1 MDALDQ
7 RMADYL
13 AFLQK
18 AEAMEGAY
26 ESARDVQEL
35 RDGVRLLARDRR
47 SHPYGDHIL
56 HWVDSLMEAGDIAG
70 GGACLLALERYFPHF
85 NNQVIFRLRMAQYHM
100 EMGEEEAARESLI
113 TLCRAIRNY
122 EEAIEV
128 NGLTA
133 IWEQYKYLVEGLVE
147 PSIRVM
153 INRIKTPGECDMQ
166 IADILALPD
175 EDILTELSNHLQEL
189 TGNGEVIQA
198 LNKWE
203 RTAYYVDELCMEV
216 NSGGFEGY
224 LYYHGTHFDKAYKA
238 LEQMGAA
245 EMTALLDRVRAKFP
259 RNRIPKAADSIQN
272 TMDRMEE
279 KGVDFEAEDDCYYG
293 SAEKELLAKLTA
305 YVRENG
311 KHFR

>member
-26 ESARDVQEL
+26 ESARDVQGL
-35 RDGVRLLARDRR
+35 KDG
-47 SHPYGDHIL
+47 
-56 HWVDSLMEAGDIAG
+56 
-70 GGACLLALERYFPHF
+70 
-85 NNQVIFRLRMAQYHM
+85 
-100 EMGEEEAARESLI
+100 
-113 TLCRAIRNY
+113 
-122 EEAIEV
+122 
-128 NGLTA
+128 
-133 IWEQYKYLVEGLVE
+133 
-147 PSIRVM
+147 
-153 INRIKTPGECDMQ
+153 
-166 IADILALPD
+166 
-175 EDILTELSNHLQEL
+175 
-189 TGNGEVIQA
+189 
-198 LNKWE
+198 
-203 RTAYYVDELCMEV
+203 
-216 NSGGFEGY
+216 
-224 LYYHGTHFDKAYKA
+224 
-238 LEQMGAA
+238 
-245 EMTALLDRVRAKFP
+245 VRAKFP